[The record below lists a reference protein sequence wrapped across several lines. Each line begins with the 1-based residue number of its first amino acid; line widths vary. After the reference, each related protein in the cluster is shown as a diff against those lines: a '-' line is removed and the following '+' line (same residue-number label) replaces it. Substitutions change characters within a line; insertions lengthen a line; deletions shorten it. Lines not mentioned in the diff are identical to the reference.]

1 MEIGYALRR
10 AWHITWQDKAL
21 WLFGFLVS
29 LGMVSTPLGVSA
41 GQWDRV
47 VQELPP
53 EVQTPILD
61 FLDGPDFTATV
72 IAFVLLGFAVSVGLS
87 LASALGRA
95 ALVNQI
101 RAAEEHGTVVLK
113 GGWLAGK
120 RYFWRV
126 FLIRL
131 LLGLPMGVVI
141 VVGVLPSL
149 VARIMTLLQEQP
161 EAVFLGDLSTRL
173 LELACLAP
181 ASCLAVLF
189 SIPTRVMQRL
199 AVRACVLEALDVR
212 GSLARAWELLRE
224 QLGRLALVW
233 LVLVLI
239 GAGLLIV
246 VGLPLLLVWL
256 ALLLIAW
263 LITFALPLLSVAL
276 TLGVGLLAWLV
287 AVAILGV
294 AEMFASTAWTLTYRE
309 LTGMGRTGEET
320 GGSTAFAPTQG

>member
-1 MEIGYALRR
+1 MEIGYVLRR
-10 AWHITWQDKAL
+10 AWRPE
-21 WLFGFLVS
+21 
-29 LGMVSTPLGVSA
+29 MVSIPLGVSA
-41 GQWDRV
+41 GQWDRA
-47 VQELPP
+47 VQELPL

-61 FLDGPDFTATV
+61 FLGGPYLAMAV
-72 IAFVLLGFAVSVGLS
+72 IALMLLGFVVSVGLS

-101 RAAEEHGTVVLK
+101 RAAEEYGVVVLK
-113 GGWLAGK
+113 GGWLAGT
-120 RYFWRV
+120 RHFWRV

-141 VVGVLPSL
+141 VVGALPSL
-149 VARIMTLLQEQP
+149 VARIVALLQEQP
-161 EAVFLGDLSTRL
+161 EVVFLGDLSTPL

-189 SIPTRVMQRL
+189 SIPTGVMQRL
-199 AVRACVLEALDVR
+199 AVRACVLESLDVR
-212 GSLARAWELLRE
+212 GGLVRAWELLRG

-233 LVLVLI
+233 LVLVLV
-239 GAGLLIV
+239 GTGLLIV

-256 ALLLIAW
+256 ALLLAAW
-263 LITFALPLLSVAL
+263 LVMFALPLLSVAL

-294 AEMFASTAWTLTYRE
+294 AETFVSAAWTLTYRE

-320 GGSTAFAPTQG
+320 EGSTAFAPTQG